1 VSLFFFKLNVT
12 TCQSFFKIYASYAA
26 DYNLRM
32 YEFLLLLTSVAAG
45 FLGSL
50 LGLGGGIIIVPT
62 LTLLFHVDI
71 RYAIAAS
78 LISIIATS
86 SGAAASYLK
95 DNLTNLRLAVLLEVG
110 TVSGAIT
117 GFLIAKKIENRYLF
131 LLFGII
137 LLFSA
142 LMMLR
147 RREDHITFADHPWS
161 QKLKL
166 AGHYPGVGGK
176 PIFYKVAQVPL
187 SLFAMFFAGILS
199 ALLGIGSGIFKVLA
213 MDGAMK
219 LPMKVSSA
227 TSNFMIGVTAT
238 ASAGAYLLRGDVRP
252 EIAAPVSVGIILGSY
267 CGARMMAKIPASL
280 IRKIFVGILSIVS
293 IQMILKGLA

>member
-1 VSLFFFKLNVT
+1 
-12 TCQSFFKIYASYAA
+12 
-26 DYNLRM
+26 M
-32 YEFLLLLTSVAAG
+32 YEFVLLFCSITAG

-50 LGLGGGIIIVPT
+50 LGLGGGIIIVPI
-62 LTLLFHVDI
+62 LTLLFHVNI

-95 DNLTNLRLAVLLEVG
+95 DRLTNLRVAVLLEIG
-110 TVSGAIT
+110 TVTGAIT
-117 GFLIAKKIENRYLF
+117 GFLIAKKIQTSSLF
-131 LLFGII
+131 LLFGVF
-137 LLFSA
+137 LFFSA

-147 RREDHITFADHPWS
+147 KREEHVSSKDHPWS
-161 QKLKL
+161 RKLHL
-166 AGHYPGVGGK
+166 ASSYPDGKGGLLHYNVEN
-176 PIFYKVAQVPL
+176 VPFGL
-187 SLFAMFFAGILS
+187 AAMYVAGILS

-238 ASAGAYLLRGDVRP
+238 ASAGAFLLSGDVRP
-252 EIAAPVSVGIILGSY
+252 EIAAPVSVGIIIGSWI
-267 CGARMMAKIPASL
+267 GAHYMVKIPAQV
-280 IRKIFVGILSIVS
+280 IRKVFVVVLGIVS
-293 IQMILKGLA
+293 IQMIIKGLS